1 MLVGACINE
10 ISRSILCLVIVPIIM
25 EYDLATKEKIQ
36 VYDIYSSLAIVNDL
50 GFQPHCKLIMG
61 RLLYSCNLIHGADQ
75 VR

>member
-1 MLVGACINE
+1 
-10 ISRSILCLVIVPIIM
+10 M